1 MSSSLE
7 FNKIS
12 AAVLTAGVIAMTAG
26 FIADQL
32 FHKAPLAENA
42 FKVEVGDGTAVASVA
57 EEPKGP
63 EPISA
68 LLASADVAAG
78 EKVFKKCSACH
89 TVENGGKNKVGPN
102 LWNVVNATPG
112 THAGFSY
119 SSVLTD
125 MADKPWDYEA
135 LNLFLASPKTYAPG
149 TKMSYAGLKKTQDR
163 ANLVAYL
170 RTLSDSPAPLPE

>member
-1 MSSSLE
+1 MSSLE

-42 FKVEVGDGTAVASVA
+42 FKVEIGDGTQVAA
-57 EEPKGP
+57 TTEAPAGP

-68 LLASADVAAG
+68 LLASADAAAG

-89 TVENGGKNKVGPN
+89 TVENGGKDKIGPN
-102 LWNVVNATPG
+102 LWNVVNAAP
-112 THAGFSY
+112 ASRDSFSY
-119 SSVLTD
+119 SGALTGIS
-125 MADKPWDYEA
+125 DKPWDYEA

-149 TKMSYAGLKKTQDR
+149 TKMSYGGLKKTQDR

-170 RTLSDSPAPLPE
+170 RTLSDSPAPLP

>member
-1 MSSSLE
+1 MSSLE
-7 FNKIS
+7 FNKIG

-42 FKVEVGDGTAVASVA
+42 FKVEIGDGTAVASVA
-57 EEPKGP
+57 EAPAGP

-78 EKVFKKCSACH
+78 EKAFKKCSACH

-102 LWNVVNATPG
+102 LWNIVNAPPAN
-112 THAGFSY
+112 HAGFSY
-119 SSVLTD
+119 SSALAGMTD
-125 MADKPWDYEA
+125 QPWDYEA
-135 LNLFLASPKTYAPG
+135 LNLFLASPKNYAPG
-149 TKMSYAGLKKTQDR
+149 TKMSFAGLKKTQDR
-163 ANLVAYL
+163 ANIVAYL
-170 RTLSDSPAPLPE
+170 RSLSDNPAPLPE